1 MREFT
6 ANVADSDLVRVTGY
20 MIRKSDVARFATE
33 GSRLQTTCLGAE
45 ASELTAIRQRAPRVV
60 GREATLCDY

>member
-1 MREFT
+1 
-6 ANVADSDLVRVTGY
+6 
-20 MIRKSDVARFATE
+20 VARFATE

>member
-1 MREFT
+1 MREFS

-20 MIRKSDVARFATE
+20 MIRKRDVARFTAE

-45 ASELTAIRQRAPRVV
+45 ASELTGSASGHRGWWLSRPS
-60 GREATLCDY
+60 